1 MKKTIFFLFAIIM
14 LFVGS
19 NSCVASVNL
28 QNSNCKTK
36 NIAIFER
43 LDSIFDLESLS
54 QGLPFYIISGGHEAF
69 PFIMLIDNNDNYI
82 VYSGSM
88 TKKGNYISKDTVGRD
103 NELLRW
109 AFKELPAVC
118 TNYVNTSDSDYHP
131 IIISMIGMNRNKQ
144 IIFVY
149 DNDMKFTCSK
159 CQNNVSELLS
169 FLYMKYIYKL

>member
-88 TKKGNYISKDTVGRD
+88 TKKEITFQK
-103 NELLRW
+103 
-109 AFKELPAVC
+109 
-118 TNYVNTSDSDYHP
+118 
-131 IIISMIGMNRNKQ
+131 IQ
-144 IIFVY
+144 
-149 DNDMKFTCSK
+149 
-159 CQNNVSELLS
+159 
-169 FLYMKYIYKL
+169 

>member
-1 MKKTIFFLFAIIM
+1 
-14 LFVGS
+14 
-19 NSCVASVNL
+19 
-28 QNSNCKTK
+28 
-36 NIAIFER
+36 
-43 LDSIFDLESLS
+43 
-54 QGLPFYIISGGHEAF
+54 
-69 PFIMLIDNNDNYI
+69 
-82 VYSGSM
+82 M

-109 AFKELPAVC
+109 TFKELPAVC

-159 CQNNVSELLS
+159 CQNKVSELLS